1 VNLAIVVGATLAIAV
16 LVNLLVMGTRARVD
30 LSENQVNVL
39 SDASREAVAALDGL
53 EVRLY
58 VSPDLPESVPM
69 GYGNDVKT
77 QGLAQ
82 KLRDKL
88 EEYRA
93 YGSGMTI
100 TAVTDDVVA
109 DAERNGVKPFTGKGA
124 NLSSTGTLE
133 FDKYVLGASFHYENA
148 SEVIDLALDPKYYEF
163 EITKRLLRLKD
174 KADSAVLI
182 KDLLAAGG
190 ALGDAAK
197 VCTKALEAAVPADKG
212 NQDLAAVLSGEATQ
226 SKVSALAAAAA
237 SIDKACA
244 GVAPAV
250 DKAKPFE
257 RKNDPLDRM
266 VLIANALVERIAQ
279 MKATLASEDPQAKAQ
294 ALGQHA
300 QLVAIGQAIAKEKD
314 DLDDS
319 PGRRRIGFVCNAT
332 TFCPFPSDKP
342 LVPKEL
348 EGALVQKN
356 PILQQMLPA
365 VQRIQDEMNMV
376 LTQINQQLFKARGFD
391 IVRVDLDAD
400 LPDDM
405 QALLVLGPKGD
416 FSEWQLSQIDQFV
429 MNGGSLVVFLDPWD
443 VSIQLYSSRGEIDK
457 PSLRK
462 NTSNIATLLS
472 SWGIVPKGGMV
483 LEPEA
488 HDELSLM
495 QFIRQGNQLIPF
507 QSRGVPYPMLP
518 TFTSFDTAD
527 PLVRATTSLTLPFTT
542 YFDLAEKPGV
552 TLTALVKSSKKAA
565 AMDRLDFPLD
575 PETQKKVF
583 DRVLVQIGAGAP
595 AVFDGWVDSGKEL
608 AVVALAKGEL
618 PSHFAGKPAPVKP
631 DKAPDPEN
639 PDAAKKD
646 TVPGRD
652 KPRKD
657 KGTGRVLALGSNLGL
672 EPLSREAI
680 FEGFDISMIAGEN
693 MDYIEKFQQYRA
705 NYQNWSTRIGQV
717 QHTLGENLQFLQNVL
732 DWSVQRDALAE
743 LRSKQITARPLTV
756 KEGSDETRTQVAA
769 LLVPSAIFLAFGFA
783 WTMAQRKRKKAL
795 AL

>member
-1 VNLAIVVGATLAIAV
+1 MNLAIVIGATLAIAILLNV
-16 LVNLLVMGTRARVD
+16 LVMGTRARVD

-69 GYGNDVKT
+69 GYGADVKT
-77 QGLAQ
+77 QGLSQ

-100 TAVTDDVVA
+100 TAVTEDVVA
-109 DAERNGVKPFTGKGA
+109 DAERNGLKPFTGKGA
-124 NLSSTGTLE
+124 NLSATGTLE

-148 SEVIDLALDPKYYEF
+148 SEVFDLALDPKYYEF

-182 KDLLAAGG
+182 KDLLAAGA

-197 VCTKALEAAVPADKG
+197 TCTTALEAAVPDDKG
-212 NQDLAAVLSGEATQ
+212 SQDLAAMLSGEATQ
-226 SKVSALAAAAA
+226 SKLTALAGAVGDL
-237 SIDKACA
+237 DKACG

-250 DKAKPFE
+250 DKAKAFDG
-257 RKNDPLDRM
+257 KNDPLDRM
-266 VLIANALVERIAQ
+266 VLIANALVERLAQ
-279 MKATLASEDPQAKAQ
+279 MKTTLAAEDPQAKAQ

-300 QLVAIGQAIAKEKD
+300 QLVAIGQAIAKERG

-319 PGRRRIGFVCNAT
+319 PGRRRIGFVCNAK
-332 TFCPFPSDKP
+332 TFCPFASDQP

-348 EGALVQKN
+348 EGALLQKN

-391 IVRVDLDAD
+391 IVKVDLDED

-416 FSEWQLSQIDQFV
+416 FTDWQLSQIDQFV

-443 VSIQLYSSRGEIDK
+443 VSIQLYSSRGEIEK
-457 PSLRK
+457 PSMRK
-462 NTSNIATLLS
+462 NTSNIATLLTS
-472 SWGIVPKGGMV
+472 YGIVPKGGMV
-483 LEPEA
+483 LEPKA
-488 HDELSLM
+488 HDELALM
-495 QFIRQGNQLIPF
+495 QFIRQGQQLIPF

-542 YFDLAEKPGV
+542 YFDLADKPGV
-552 TLTALVKSSKKAA
+552 TLTALVRSSPEAA

-575 PETQKKVF
+575 PDTQKKVF
-583 DRVLVQIGAGAP
+583 DNVMVSIGAGAP
-595 AVFDGWVDSGKEL
+595 ELFDGWVDEGKEL
-608 AVVALAKGEL
+608 TVVALAKGEL

-631 DKAPDPEN
+631 EKAPDPED
-639 PDAAKKD
+639 PEAAKKD
-646 TVPGRD
+646 DVPGTD

-680 FEGFDISMIAGEN
+680 FEGFDLSMIAGEN

-732 DWSVQRDALAE
+732 DWSVQREALAE
-743 LRSKQITARPLTV
+743 LRSKQIAARPLTV
-756 KEGSDETRTQVAA
+756 KEPGDETRTQVLG
-769 LLVPSAIFLAFGFA
+769 LLVPSALFLAAGLG
-783 WTMAQRKRKKAL
+783 WTMRQRARRKSL
-795 AL
+795 SL